1 MIFPYC
7 PVIPR
12 FTTARAAQE
21 AKLMHIIAIANQ
33 KGGVGKTTIAF
44 NLAKTLAARG
54 HSVLALDNDAQGNL
68 TGSFLHD
75 PEELQCDVL
84 TIYNTDSKDKRQI
97 VPQQITEKL
106 HLIGASI
113 LLAKKINRGDHT
125 LLTKLTGGL
134 KRVQGN
140 FDFVLIDCSPSLD
153 FLSMA
158 ALIAAQHILI
168 PTKPAPYAL
177 MGLKDLFDTIEE
189 IQEGLNKA
197 INPLGIVLNLVEG
210 RETIIGQQYESVL
223 RETYGNLVFNSRLTK
238 STKFEESPA
247 FNQSIQEYDMD
258 GKQAEQFDALTD
270 ELLKRL

>member
-1 MIFPYC
+1 
-7 PVIPR
+7 
-12 FTTARAAQE
+12 
-21 AKLMHIIAIANQ
+21 MHIIAIANQ

-44 NLAKTLAARG
+44 NLAKTLAKRG
-54 HSVLALDNDAQGNL
+54 HSVLAVDNDAQGNL

-75 PEELQCDVL
+75 AEQLQCDVL

-97 VPQQITEKL
+97 VPQQIGDNL
-106 HLIGASI
+106 YLIGASI
-113 LLAKKINRGDHT
+113 RLAKKINRGDHT

-197 INPLGIVLNLVEG
+197 ISPLGILLNLVEG
-210 RETIIGQQYESVL
+210 RETVIGQQYESVL
-223 RETYGNLVFNSRLTK
+223 RETYGQLVFDSRLTK

-247 FNQSIQEYDMD
+247 FNQSIQEYDTD
-258 GKQAEQFDALTD
+258 GKLAEQFDAFTD